1 MSGMQAPTA
10 ATLEVF
16 LASNPGWEVLP
27 EEDTESS
34 DEEEEKMDNEGRSR
48 GVGRWVMGSLVM
60 ICGRLL
66 LWFTFLFFSLCI

>member
-48 GVGRWVMGSLVM
+48 GVGRWVMGSLV